1 MNFMIFFCH
10 FRFRP
15 FKGCIWPHGSQWHR
29 YCCPIRWSHSG
40 LFTNMELRKEL
51 SSYSFLL
58 MCTIGVC
65 TYIYRGGAIRSVLD
79 SRDPGPPTH
88 LFSTT
93 PISSKTHSAPEMFF
107 PEMFFLDIILSGIQI
122 LMLDFAS
129 MWLSRCYPHNL
140 IPNLSFRKQDAIK

>member
-1 MNFMIFFCH
+1 
-10 FRFRP
+10 
-15 FKGCIWPHGSQWHR
+15 
-29 YCCPIRWSHSG
+29 
-40 LFTNMELRKEL
+40 MELSKEL

-58 MCTIGVC
+58 MCTIDVC

-107 PEMFFLDIILSGIQI
+107 LDIILSGIQI
-122 LMLDFAS
+122 LMLDLPVCDCLAV
-129 MWLSRCYPHNL
+129 
-140 IPNLSFRKQDAIK
+140 IPTI

>member
-1 MNFMIFFCH
+1 MGLSDTDIVALSGGHTLVC
-10 FRFRP
+10 
-15 FKGCIWPHGSQWHR
+15 SQTWN
-29 YCCPIRWSHSG
+29 YVK
-40 LFTNMELRKEL
+40 N
-51 SSYSFLL
+51 FLL
-58 MCTIGVC
+58 ILFCLCTIGVC

-129 MWLSRCYPHNL
+129 M
-140 IPNLSFRKQDAIK
+140 